1 MSTKI
6 YSWHGN
12 PRGNIARMAADFAN
26 VSYEFVDTPMSETK
40 SESFLAINALGKVP
54 AV

>member
-12 PRGNIARMAADFAN
+12 PRGNIVRMAADFAN
-26 VSYEFVDTPMSETK
+26 V
-40 SESFLAINALGKVP
+40 
-54 AV
+54 

>member
-12 PRGNIARMAADFAN
+12 PRGDIVRIAADFAK
-26 VSYEFVDTPMSETK
+26 VDYEFVNTTWD
-40 SESFLAINALGKVP
+40 
-54 AV
+54 